1 MPEPVVVLITASSQ
15 DEAERIATA
24 LVEEMLA
31 ACVSVVPQVTSIF
44 RWAGRVE
51 RAQEWLLVAKSRSDV
66 LGELVRRVQALHS
79 YEVPEI
85 LALSLAGG
93 SEAYLRWLDG
103 AVHGSWHA
111 LD

>member
-1 MPEPVVVLITASSQ
+1 LPEPVIVLITASSQ
-15 DEAERIATA
+15 EEAERIATA

-31 ACVSVVPQVTSIF
+31 ACVNVIPSVTSIY
-44 RWAGRVE
+44 RWEGKVE
-51 RAQEWLLVAKSRSDV
+51 RAEEWLLVAKSRSDV
-66 LGELVRRVQALHS
+66 MGELVQRVQLLHS

-85 LALSLAGG
+85 LVLPLAGG